1 MPRHP
6 PSNAIIKKEI
16 YIYLQNNHAEALKII
31 KAIKKRDNNE
41 LSLDID
47 ATTPV
52 AMTDNVVVDLSGCRP
67 AYKQGCEE
75 SDQDLFRRPP
85 KKRRRTDAPA
95 PATDPAPIFS
105 SSPERPERDAT
116 PHPQSPS
123 SAASSVASSPVR
135 TVDRTVALPKL
146 SDHLKNIV
154 INIYSAIGDIDTTSP
169 FPHVAILPLEEEEFT
184 FDPTVMVGNAAP
196 METFKRL
203 CHLAVKTELGMD
215 QSFALRCYNSF
226 KMERE
231 WIAFLSE
238 KHPNSSS
245 YQISYSLKQRYI
257 EFCLETDGMYLGSTD
272 HDQLKHALDV
282 EWDRLKR
289 CTKRGKVLVEFME
302 ALDLGTA
309 GILLSFSFDYILTD
323 S

>member
-1 MPRHP
+1 
-6 PSNAIIKKEI
+6 
-16 YIYLQNNHAEALKII
+16 
-31 KAIKKRDNNE
+31 
-41 LSLDID
+41 
-47 ATTPV
+47 
-52 AMTDNVVVDLSGCRP
+52 
-67 AYKQGCEE
+67 
-75 SDQDLFRRPP
+75 
-85 KKRRRTDAPA
+85 
-95 PATDPAPIFS
+95 
-105 SSPERPERDAT
+105 
-116 PHPQSPS
+116 
-123 SAASSVASSPVR
+123 
-135 TVDRTVALPKL
+135 
-146 SDHLKNIV
+146 
-154 INIYSAIGDIDTTSP
+154 
-169 FPHVAILPLEEEEFT
+169 
-184 FDPTVMVGNAAP
+184 
-196 METFKRL
+196 
-203 CHLAVKTELGMD
+203 
-215 QSFALRCYNSF
+215 
-226 KMERE
+226 MERE